1 MTAETYKIGKN
12 ILENLTSGMYTDS
25 KFIYREYVQNS
36 ADAID
41 EAVRQNIIDKQNAKI
56 LININSQSRT
66 ITIEDNA
73 TGITQ
78 DNAISLLGNVAD
90 SMKDKNINKG
100 FRGIGRLGGLA
111 YCKKLVFETST
122 AGEDVKSVMSWD
134 ADLLHKILNDPS
146 DKSNAATVID
156 RIVDLKT
163 EKENI
168 DEHYFKVSLIN
179 VKESNND
186 LLDKDAIR
194 EYLSQVAPVDFNKTI
209 FLLSGKIREEMAA
222 HNKSLDTYNIFIND
236 DSIYKIYQNSLIDTN
251 GTCYDKIS
259 DIDYHEFYNNSGE
272 LLAWSW
278 VGISKFDKCIPEKN
292 NPQRCIRL
300 KKSNIQLG
308 DADTLSFLH
317 KETRGNGYF
326 IGEVHAIHPK
336 LIPNARR
343 DYFNNN
349 ETLLELEAKLREY
362 FNNLYNLYHLAND
375 QKNAIKKQNEYITK
389 KQEYEEKTQ
398 TGSFV
403 NAEEQ
408 QKELKR
414 LEELKSNAEKAKKIS
429 ENIAKK
435 AEENQVLKNVVTFI
449 KKDYGNNL
457 EEIPEIQVDL
467 NQGGKKV
474 YRSNKLNKLNR
485 EQRKLIS
492 KVYDILN
499 QVLDP
504 DTAECVKKKIEEEFS

>member
-1 MTAETYKIGKN
+1 MTVETYKIGKN

-41 EAVRQNIIDKQNAKI
+41 LAIQQNIVDKQNAKI
-56 LININSQSRT
+56 LININPQLRI

-73 TGITQ
+73 TGISQ
-78 DNAISLLGNVAD
+78 VDAVSLLGNVAD

-111 YCKKLVFETST
+111 YCKKLVFETS
-122 AGEDVKSVMSWD
+122 AYGEDIKTIMTWD
-134 ADLLHKILNDPS
+134 ADLLHKILNDPK
-146 DKSNAATVID
+146 DKSDAASVID
-156 RIVDLKT
+156 RIVNLKT
-163 EKENI
+163 ENEKSN
-168 DEHYFKVSLIN
+168 EHYFKVSLVD
-179 VKESNND
+179 VKESNNN
-186 LLDKDAIR
+186 LLDKDLIR

-209 FLLSGKIREEMAA
+209 FLLSGKIREEMSY
-222 HNKSLDTYNIFIND
+222 HNKTLDTYNVFINN

-259 DIDYHEFYNNSGE
+259 DIDYREFYNKVGE

-308 DADTLSFLH
+308 NSDTLSFLH

-326 IGEVHAIHPK
+326 IGEVHAMHPE

-362 FNNLYNLYHLAND
+362 FNSLYNLYHLAND
-375 QKNAIKKQNEYITK
+375 QKNAIKKQNEYIQK
-389 KQEYEEKTQ
+389 KQEYEEKSQ
-398 TGSFV
+398 TGLFV

-408 QKELKR
+408 QKELKY
-414 LEELKSNAEKAKKIS
+414 LEGLKNNAEKAKKIS
-429 ENIAKK
+429 ENIDKK
-435 AEENQVLKNVVTFI
+435 AEENKILKNVVTFI
-449 KKDYGNNL
+449 KKDYGNDL
-457 EEIPEIQVDL
+457 DEIPEIQIEQ
-467 NQGGKKV
+467 NQNNKKV

-499 QVLDP
+499 KILDP
-504 DTAECVKKKIEEEFS
+504 ETAECVKQKIEEEFS

>member
-1 MTAETYKIGKN
+1 MTAENYKIGKN

-25 KFIYREYVQNS
+25 KFIYREYVQNA

-41 EAVRQNIIDKQNAKI
+41 EAIRQNIIDKKNAKI
-56 LININSQSRT
+56 LININSKLRT

-73 TGITQ
+73 TGITEK
-78 DNAISLLGNVAD
+78 NAISLLGNVAD
-90 SMKDKNINKG
+90 SIKDKNINKG

-122 AGEDVKSVMSWD
+122 VGEDVKTVMTWN
-134 ADLLHKILNDPS
+134 ADLLHKILNNPN
-146 DKSNAATVID
+146 DKSDAATVID
-156 RIVDLKT
+156 RIVDLETK
-163 EKENI
+163 KENI
-168 DEHYFKVSLIN
+168 NEHYFKVSLID

-186 LLDKDAIR
+186 LLDKNAIR
-194 EYLSQVAPVDFNKTI
+194 EYLSQVAPVDFNKTR
-209 FLLSGKIREEMAA
+209 FLLSGKIREEMMAN
-222 HNKSLDTYNIFIND
+222 HKLLDTYNIFIND

-259 DIDYHEFYNNSGE
+259 DIDYQEFYNNSGE

-278 VGISKFDKCIPEKN
+278 IGISKFDRYIPEKN

-308 DADTLSFLH
+308 DANTLSSLH

-326 IGEVHAIHPK
+326 IGEVHAIHSE

-362 FNNLYNLYHLAND
+362 FNNLYNLYHWAND
-375 QKNAIKKQNEYITK
+375 QKNAIKKQNEYIVK
-389 KQEYEEKTQ
+389 KQEYEDKLQ

-403 NAEEQ
+403 NEEEQ
-408 QKELKR
+408 QKELR
-414 LEELKSNAEKAKKIS
+414 HLEELKSSAEKAKKLS
-429 ENIAKK
+429 ENIEKK
-435 AEENQVLKNVVTFI
+435 AEENKILKNVVTFI

-457 EEIPEIQVDL
+457 EEIPEIQEDT
-467 NQGGKKV
+467 NKSGKKI
-474 YRSNKLNKLNR
+474 YRSSKLNKLNR

-499 QVLDP
+499 QALDP
-504 DTAECVKKKIEEEFS
+504 ETAECVKKKIEEEFS